1 MKSKTCLSAKQGF
14 TSIELLVAI
23 VILGLLTTIIL
34 FSIDDV
40 RSKSRDSR
48 RVVDIKVIQEGLS
61 MYCNDYSS
69 YPYSG
74 GNSIEINGS
83 SDLMSQ
89 ELINSG
95 NMSGV
100 PIDPLNMEID
110 GVIYKYYYESIS
122 DETDYRLIFYLETD
136 SVLNRIKGENI
147 IYP

>member
-1 MKSKTCLSAKQGF
+1 MKNKGF
-14 TSIELLVAI
+14 TLIELLVVIA
-23 VILGLLTTIIL
+23 ILGLLATIIL
-34 FSIDDV
+34 FSVDDV

-122 DETDYRLIFYLETD
+122 DETDYRLIFYLETN
-136 SVLNRIKGENI
+136 SILNKLKGINI
-147 IYP
+147 VYP

>member
-1 MKSKTCLSAKQGF
+1 MKNKTCLLAKQGF
-14 TSIELLVAI
+14 TLIELLVVIA
-23 VILGLLTTIIL
+23 ILGLLATIIL
-34 FSIDDV
+34 FSVDTV

-48 RVVDIKVIQEGLS
+48 RVVDIKVVQEGLS
-61 MYCNDYSS
+61 MYYNDYSS
-69 YPYSG
+69 YPDSG
-74 GNSIEINGS
+74 GNPIEINGS